1 MQSNDD
7 RLRLA
12 YSSEVNARD
21 SRVHPHPAP
30 EALLALAE
38 RAGAEAGR
46 LETLD
51 HVMACATCQREL
63 DLIRASVSAAGVPR
77 QRMWFRSPVFATIA
91 IAAALVIAAGIKVF
105 MVSSGDL
112 ESGRALRGGA
122 AVATYPARW
131 APAGLTLSWRPTAD
145 ASSYRVELIDESG
158 AALVDSS
165 MRDTD
170 TTIVVADSLTRGR
183 RGLSWSVTA
192 TLGDGS
198 TVASNP
204 TRLVTP
210 R

>member
-1 MQSNDD
+1 MQSNDE

-12 YSSEVNARD
+12 YTSEVNARD
-21 SRVHPHPAP
+21 SRARPHPTP

-38 RAGAEAGR
+38 CAGAEGGR

-63 DLIRASVSAAGVPR
+63 DLIRASVSAADVPR
-77 QRMWFRSPVFATIA
+77 PRTWFRPPVFATMA

-105 MVSSGDL
+105 IASSGDI

-131 APAGLTLSWRPTAD
+131 APTGVTLSWHPTAD

-158 AALVDSS
+158 AALVDSIV
-165 MRDTD
+165 RDTS
-170 TTIVVADSLTRGR
+170 IVVADSLARGR